1 MSASKIEQADDFA
14 GVEHRLTFV
23 LRPVALV
30 CNAVGSFVEA
40 IKPPGASQTSCSDL
54 PLGRQ

>member
-54 PLGRQ
+54 P